1 MSVTVQ
7 EVLALPV
14 FQSAVVVA
22 GRSGLMNQVRWVHI
36 TEIID
41 VARFL
46 KGSELLLTHGI
57 FLKDQPESVLRRFV
71 HELAAVPCAALLFE
85 LGRAWREVPPAVAE
99 EAERAGLPVIAVTRE
114 MHFIEVTET
123 VYSLIVNRQ
132 YVHVQRALQ
141 TADAFMGILLRQ
153 EGVPALLKSLH
164 KTVANPVLCI
174 AREESGPFYAYPP
187 QPSSVAAAVR
197 SSRDRLALRGREWP
211 VHRVPI
217 RFMDELWGELCL
229 LEQRPISEMT
239 SIVMERA
246 AEAVAVELIRLKTA
260 ERARRVVGG
269 DLLEEMIMGAL
280 PPAEALRRAQA
291 LGLEQGSR
299 SMALILAS
307 EAPRV
312 LPAGWLVSGRRM
324 LAAAAQPAGLEEVI
338 RRFHAHSGLRLSVSG
353 VYTHLDSIPVAFAE
367 AQAVERL
374 QAIIPWQGMVRF
386 FRELG
391 PYRLLATAPPEA
403 LHSLVHDELGAV
415 LAHKGAPLFDTLR
428 VLIDAD
434 FNMAETA
441 RRLDLTRQTLYKRLE
456 RLHELTGRRLDDPE
470 GRLALALAVR
480 ASLYLTNCHV
490 AN

>member
-7 EVLALPV
+7 EVLALPF
-14 FQSAVVVA
+14 FQSAIVVA
-22 GRSGLMNQVRWVHI
+22 GRSGLKNQVRWVHI

-41 VARFL
+41 VSRFL

-71 HELAAVPCAALLFE
+71 QELAAVPCAALIFE
-85 LGRAWREVPPAVAE
+85 LGRALREVPAAVAE
-99 EAERAGLPVIAVTRE
+99 EADRAGLPVIAVTRE

-164 KTVANPVLCI
+164 KTVMNPVLYI
-174 AREESGPFYAYPP
+174 AREENGPFYSYPP
-187 QPSSVAAAVR
+187 QPVSVALAVR
-197 SSRDRLALRGREWP
+197 SSADRLALRGREWP

-217 RFMDELWGELCL
+217 RLMDELWGELCL
-229 LEQRPISEMT
+229 LEQRPINEMT
-239 SIVMERA
+239 PIIMERA

-260 ERARRVVGG
+260 EHARRVIGG

-280 PPAEALRRAQA
+280 PPVEAQRRAQA
-291 LGLEQGSR
+291 LGIEVGTR
-299 SMALILAS
+299 PMAVILAS
-307 EAPRV
+307 EPLRAV
-312 LPAGWLVSGRRM
+312 PAGWLVSGRRV
-324 LAAAAQPAGLEEVI
+324 LAVAAQPSGLEEAI
-338 RRFHAHSGLRLSVSG
+338 RRLHAQSGLRLSVSG
-353 VYTHLDSIPVAFAE
+353 IYTHLDSIPAAFAE

-374 QAIIPWQGMVRF
+374 QAIIPRQGMVRF
-386 FRELG
+386 FREMG
-391 PYRLLATAPPEA
+391 PYRLLATAPTDA
-403 LHSLVHDELGAV
+403 LHSLVQDELGAV
-415 LAHKGAPLFDTLR
+415 LVHKGAPLFETLR

-434 FNMAETA
+434 YNMAETA
-441 RRLDLTRQTLYKRLE
+441 RRLVLTRQTLYKRLE

-480 ASLYLTNCHV
+480 ASLYLTNCHTS
-490 AN
+490 N